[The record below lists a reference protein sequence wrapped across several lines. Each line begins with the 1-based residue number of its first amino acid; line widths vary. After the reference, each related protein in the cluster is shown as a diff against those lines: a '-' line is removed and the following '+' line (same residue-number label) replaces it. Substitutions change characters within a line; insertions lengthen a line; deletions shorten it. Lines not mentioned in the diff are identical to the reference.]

1 MTKFSKYH
9 LKEWLCQVLDVAC
22 GTGVVGKE
30 IREAGYTLVDG
41 LDPSKAYLEGAMDR
55 GIFRWL
61 ILPIAVAKT
70 FLTTRRVYCNFI
82 DPAKPTPIPDNSY
95 DALLCCAGFFQV
107 HPSKIFVPKL
117 SGKEKVLITNIKSKL

>member
-1 MTKFSKYH
+1 M
-9 LKEWLCQVLDVAC
+9 AC

-30 IREAGYTLVDG
+30 IRDAGYTLVDG

-70 FLTTRRVYCNFI
+70 FLTNRRVYCSFI
-82 DPAKPTPIPDNSY
+82 DPVKPTPIPDNSY

-107 HPSKIFVPKL
+107 HPSKIFFPKL